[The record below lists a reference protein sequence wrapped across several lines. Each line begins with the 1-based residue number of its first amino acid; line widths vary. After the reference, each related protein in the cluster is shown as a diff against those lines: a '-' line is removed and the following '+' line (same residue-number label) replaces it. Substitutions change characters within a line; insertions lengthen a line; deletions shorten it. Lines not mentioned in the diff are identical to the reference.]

1 MRTDNMIC
9 LLVGWLFILMA
20 VAWFIQFLVTTRR
33 HNHRRS
39 DSTIQPFNHSTSRS
53 GSTWHNHRRPD
64 STIQPFNHST
74 SRVVTPSYPIQRAML
89 LNILRKLNRL

>member
-1 MRTDNMIC
+1 MQTENIIC

-33 HNHRRS
+33 DRRS

-64 STIQPFNHST
+64 STIQPCNDST

>member
-33 HNHRRS
+33 DRRS
-39 DSTIQPFNHSTSRS
+39 DSTIQPFNHSTSR
-53 GSTWHNHRRPD
+53 
-64 STIQPFNHST
+64 